1 MTSKLKKPINR
12 GIAKVPIVMQM
23 EALECGAACLC
34 MILAYY
40 NKWIPLEQ
48 VREDC
53 GVSRDGSNAH
63 NKSVSGGVTID
74 GINGTDPDYV
84 KQEPGNVS
92 IEDINE
98 KMKELAQQVST
109 EQGDTQNTEEWP
121 SEVGLNVDQTQ
132 MEFTKA
138 EVKHF

>member
-1 MTSKLKKPINR
+1 MIKLNLFKKNKVFAPSFEM
-12 GIAKVPIVMQM
+12 IA
-23 EALECGAACLC
+23 ENEL
-34 MILAYY
+34 
-40 NKWIPLEQ
+40 
-48 VREDC
+48 
-53 GVSRDGSNAH
+53 
-63 NKSVSGGVTID
+63 KSVSGGVTID
-74 GINGTDPDYV
+74 DINGTDPNYV

-92 IEDINE
+92 IEDFNE

-132 MEFTKA
+132 IEFTKA